1 MTAGST
7 RRRFIFSAGGI
18 SGVACVDTPELPK
31 FPGPSALVTSG
42 LGYVRFQ
49 GRNASHWWKWWAKDQ
64 AYRYDYNYRR
74 WELMGWVP
82 RLREIE
88 RQSQHTFVIFNN
100 HWQGQAVVN
109 AQALQRLL
117 KRSRSTVVVR
127 RKTVAVQLLAGWK
140 KLEESAMARH
150 RLVATGLPT
159 ESSSLRPVALWGLPQ
174 ITGRFVELSGTGATA
189 TLTAAFGLVLEAQ
202 CRHEPVT
209 WITLPSSTFFPPDAA
224 AGGIDLDSL
233 AIVRAR
239 DSYTA
244 ARSAMAAHSLGRL
257 RIGGDRSRAEAR
269 SGGAYSTKVLMK
281 VEGGRAEYAS
291 IPTPLQTRLV
301 GLAQKNDTAVVVL
314 TEKPAQAGSLGS
326 LVSLRAEV
334 RRSSM
339 DYRIELEVL
348 KDKRRGPGQV
358 HQETCRGPAGMC

>member
-1 MTAGST
+1 
-7 RRRFIFSAGGI
+7 
-18 SGVACVDTPELPK
+18 
-31 FPGPSALVTSG
+31 
-42 LGYVRFQ
+42 
-49 GRNASHWWKWWAKDQ
+49 
-64 AYRYDYNYRR
+64 
-74 WELMGWVP
+74 
-82 RLREIE
+82 
-88 RQSQHTFVIFNN
+88 
-100 HWQGQAVVN
+100 
-109 AQALQRLL
+109 
-117 KRSRSTVVVR
+117 
-127 RKTVAVQLLAGWK
+127 
-140 KLEESAMARH
+140 MARH

-244 ARSAMAAHSLGRL
+244 ARSAMQL
-257 RIGGDRSRAEAR
+257 IR
-269 SGGAYSTKVLMK
+269 SGGFGLVVIDLGPKPAPGGLFDKSTN
-281 VEGGRAEYAS
+281 EGGRGRAEYAS

-334 RRSSM
+334 RRSST